1 MEHTTMDPEALVR
14 EAEAAYQAQ
23 DADRIMDLFDPEIL
37 VYWDGKQ
44 LWETHEDVREH
55 HAEAIADLPEFDI
68 QKSLRAASGDT
79 ITVEWRDSWVDA
91 EGTRG
96 EGFGAEFWTMHD
108 GRLRE
113 WHVYYETYDHDEMAG
128 GEFLTHHPA
137 GEG

>member
-1 MEHTTMDPEALVR
+1 MDPEALVR
-14 EAEAAYQAQ
+14 EAETAYQAQ
-23 DADRIMDLFDPEIL
+23 DADRIMDLFDPE
-37 VYWDGKQ
+37 VVVHWDGEK
-44 LWETHEDVREH
+44 LWETHEAVRAN

-96 EGFGAEFWTMHD
+96 EGFGAEFWTMEGD
-108 GRLRE
+108 QLRE
-113 WHVYYETYDHDEMAG
+113 WHVYYETYDRDDLTGDE
-128 GEFLTHHPA
+128 ELLTHHPA